1 MGGQRILLLCSA
13 VSLALVVAAL
23 LLHAWF
29 WVGVGAIVFAASV
42 FAQPWATSRV
52 VETRVVFDKPQTT
65 PLPKQPT
72 DASPRP
78 AIASSAPPPI
88 DVSVRILPMR
98 PSPPPLPPPESGPV
112 DDQIPREA
120 AAAAPMRTHAA
131 PPTHTHVDP
140 PARTHADTKNLRPR
154 AKHIIPLAPEAGL
167 AIRLR
172 EPVETHSIGFD
183 DIDSQ
188 SGSFAFGPTATVKDP
203 IPPFARTVSR
213 PVAGTIAPPPISE
226 PMSPEDRAA
235 LPAKLAAMSS
245 PASTPFSPSPST
257 QMPTPERAPKST
269 PEVGAISTAEREPK
283 STPEVGAI
291 STAEREPKST
301 PESGAISTAERAAM
315 STAERGAISTAERG
329 AISTA
334 ERAPKSTAERAPKS
348 TAERAPKSTPES
360 GAMSTAERAPK
371 STPASGA
378 ISTAER
384 APTSTAE
391 RAPKSTP
398 ASGAISTAERAPTS
412 TPVAATERTAMAAHE
427 LASLT
432 VDDITERLGGP
443 TIKYAV
449 TVATL
454 TVVGIEAKRQDGVV
468 KYIAWE
474 AIQTVI
480 ARRLPSEA
488 PFDGATFVDIVST
501 RGATLRILP
510 WTTLVGIPTQVVGE
524 PRARTLVNL
533 IAARCG
539 DAHIDAAT
547 ELFAQY
553 DAQAPQL
560 PTLKF
565 LAAHDERVA

>member
-1 MGGQRILLLCSA
+1 M
-13 VSLALVVAAL
+13 ALVVAAL

-301 PESGAISTAERAAM
+301 PESGAMSTAERTPKSTPESGAISTTERAAM
-315 STAERGAISTAERG
+315 STAER
-329 AISTA
+329 
-334 ERAPKSTAERAPKS
+334 
-348 TAERAPKSTPES
+348 
-360 GAMSTAERAPK
+360 
-371 STPASGA
+371 GA